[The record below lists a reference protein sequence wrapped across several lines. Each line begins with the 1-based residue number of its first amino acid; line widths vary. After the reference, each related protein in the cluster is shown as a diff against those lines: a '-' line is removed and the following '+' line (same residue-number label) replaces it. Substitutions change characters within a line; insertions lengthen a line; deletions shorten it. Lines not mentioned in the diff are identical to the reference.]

1 MPSNGIAGSY
11 GGFIPSFLRALP
23 TVFHSGCIS
32 LHSHQECQRV
42 PFSPHPLQHLRFV
55 NFLLMAILSGV
66 RWYLMVDL
74 LCISLTMSNAEHL
87 FMCLLALWDTQ
98 LLMRYWRWTV
108 CREGPFSLRIMASIL
123 PGSSAEGAGRKM
135 PPKKKA
141 SVWPGGLLHLPGG
154 WRWRHGR
161 AVSEVHAVGT
171 SRSALLPLI
180 VEAKHFPFSGLWFS
194 NLGDFSGFQTF
205 Y

>member
-1 MPSNGIAGSY
+1 
-11 GGFIPSFLRALP
+11 
-23 TVFHSGCIS
+23 
-32 LHSHQECQRV
+32 
-42 PFSPHPLQHLRFV
+42 
-55 NFLLMAILSGV
+55 
-66 RWYLMVDL
+66 
-74 LCISLTMSNAEHL
+74 
-87 FMCLLALWDTQ
+87 
-98 LLMRYWRWTV
+98 
-108 CREGPFSLRIMASIL
+108 MASIL

-171 SRSALLPLI
+171 SRSALLPFI

-205 Y
+205 YSSAELFPLQVKAYRPAKAEGSSVGWRWGAERQAHPLSLPWSCSPSGTFWASGSSVKITEFQKLQTFSFWLSAD